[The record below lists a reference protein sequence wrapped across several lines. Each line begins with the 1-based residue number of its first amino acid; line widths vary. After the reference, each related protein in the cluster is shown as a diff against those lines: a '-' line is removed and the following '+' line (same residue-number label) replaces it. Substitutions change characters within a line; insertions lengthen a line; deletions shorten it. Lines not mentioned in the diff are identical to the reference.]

1 MTNFELSQTPSFM
14 AHYIAALFLP
24 HTYLDQF
31 PKLKGRLE
39 RTTEDGRRRTEAKPV
54 VIEELRN

>member
-1 MTNFELSQTPSFM
+1 MKKMTNFELSETPSFM

-24 HTYLDQF
+24 HTDLDLF

-39 RTTEDGRRRTEAKPV
+39 RRRRIKPIG
-54 VIEELRN
+54 IEELVNL